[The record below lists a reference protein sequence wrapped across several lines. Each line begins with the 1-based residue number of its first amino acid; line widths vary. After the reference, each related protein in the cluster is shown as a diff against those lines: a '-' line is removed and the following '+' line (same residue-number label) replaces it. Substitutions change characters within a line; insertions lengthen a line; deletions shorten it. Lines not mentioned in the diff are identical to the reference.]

1 MLVKRSAA
9 RKMKHAGVRDVCVS
23 NTRKSRR
30 WSALRSEV
38 DIAQLLDIRA
48 FDLDRVLAFDPSFLL
63 EEEEAA

>member
-9 RKMKHAGVRDVCVS
+9 RKMKHAGVRVCVS

>member
-1 MLVKRSAA
+1 
-9 RKMKHAGVRDVCVS
+9 VS